1 MSPPNGSDFYGGD
14 FIKAK
19 YFSLY
24 KFDTAD
30 FYMYMTTD
38 EIRSTY
44 LNFFK
49 DHGHEIVHSSSL
61 VPYNDPTL
69 LFTNAGMN
77 QFKDIYL
84 GKDRRSYINATTSQK
99 CVRAGGKQNDLDNVG
114 YTARHHTFFEMLGN
128 FSFGGYFKK
137 EAITYA
143 WTLLTEGFKL
153 PKESLM
159 VTVYAEDDEAYN
171 IWHKQIGLPAEKI
184 VRIGD
189 NKGGRY
195 NSDNFWQMGDTG
207 PCGPCSEIFYDHG
220 EGIWGGP
227 PGSAEEDGDRFIEIW
242 NIVFMQ
248 YNRQADGTF
257 EPLGKPMIDNGLGL
271 ERIAAVLQGVHSNY
285 DIDLFRDL
293 IDNVAEI
300 LHVTDKSSKSLR
312 VISDHIRSCSFLIA
326 DGVLPSNEGRGYV
339 LRRIIRRAVRHGRL
353 LGAKDVFFYKVV
365 QKLVDLMGKAYPELV
380 EQQALIERTLKKE
393 EEQFLNTLDRG
404 LALLET
410 ELEKLGAERKIPGEV
425 VFKLYD
431 TYGFP
436 ADLTQD
442 VVRDRGYI
450 VDMDGFEEEMA
461 KQRARAK
468 SASTFGIDYNK
479 ELKINLETEFTGY
492 DHLSDEGEILAM
504 FKGIEPCNEV
514 LTDEQAVIVLN
525 KTPFYGEMGGQV
537 GDTGEI
543 RCGNNLFIVEN
554 TRHVGK
560 ATIHVGR
567 VELGEFK
574 VGDKC
579 QANVDAKRRKGIVA
593 HHSATHLL
601 HSALRT
607 VLGDHVHQKGSSV
620 GPDRLRFDFSH
631 SQPLTTLERQ
641 QVVALVNEYIRE
653 NSPICT
659 DIMALEDAKK
669 TGAMALFDEKYEG
682 QVRVVTMGDASKELC
697 GGTHAQRT
705 GDLGYFIIIN
715 DESIASGV
723 RRIEA
728 LTGAAA
734 IEYQQALTRGFA
746 QACNILKTDNF
757 SVVDK
762 VKFIIERTNSL
773 EHENMLLKEKLV
785 HYECVNLANHVQE
798 IKGVKLIAA
807 RVDKYSMRELRLAVD
822 ELKNTLKTC
831 VVVLGSVDESGEK
844 VNLIAAISKDL
855 TDKLK
860 AGELV
865 NTVAAFVGG
874 KGGGRPD
881 MAQAGGTKPEGLD
894 DAIKAVEPFVQ
905 ERL

>member
-1 MSPPNGSDFYGGD
+1 
-14 FIKAK
+14 
-19 YFSLY
+19 
-24 KFDTAD
+24 
-30 FYMYMTTD
+30 MYMSTD
-38 EIRSTY
+38 EIRNTY

-49 DHGHEIVHSSSL
+49 DHGHEIVRSSSL

-84 GKDRRSYINATTSQK
+84 GKDRRPYINATTAQK

-143 WTLLTEGFKL
+143 WELLTEGFKL

-159 VTVYAEDDEAYN
+159 VTVYAEDQEAYD
-171 IWHKQIGLPAEKI
+171 IWHDIVGLPDEKI

-207 PCGPCSEIFYDHG
+207 PCGPCSEVFYDHG

-227 PGSAEEDGDRFIEIW
+227 PGSPEEDGDRFIEIW

-271 ERIAAVLQGVHSNY
+271 ERVAAVLQGVHSNY
-285 DIDLFRDL
+285 DIDLFRAL

-300 LHVTDKSSKSLR
+300 LGVQDKSAKSLR

-365 QKLVDLMGKAYPELV
+365 AKLVELMGKAYPELV

-404 LALLET
+404 LALLDS
-410 ELEKLGAERKIPGEV
+410 ELEKLGAERTIPGEV

-450 VDMDGFEEEMA
+450 VDMDGFESEMA

-479 ELKINLETEFTGY
+479 ELKLDAQTTFSGY
-492 DHLSDEGEILAM
+492 DRTEDQGKIIAM
-504 FKGIEPCNEV
+504 FKGVDACDEV
-514 LTDEQAVIVLN
+514 LTDEQAVIVLDN
-525 KTPFYGEMGGQV
+525 TPFYAEKGGQI

-543 RCGNNLFIVEN
+543 RCNNNLFIVEN
-554 TRHVGK
+554 TKFVGK

-574 VGDKC
+574 VGDECK
-579 QANVDAKRRKGIVA
+579 AIVNAKRRKDIAA

-601 HSALRT
+601 HSALRV

-620 GPDRLRFDFSH
+620 GPDRLRFDYSH
-631 SQPLTTLERQ
+631 PQPLSTQERQ
-641 QVVALVNEYIRE
+641 QVVALVNSYIR
-653 NSPICT
+653 NNNPIVT
-659 DIMALEDAKK
+659 DVMDLESAKK
-669 TGAMALFDEKYEG
+669 SGAMALFDEKYEG
-682 QVRVVTMGDASKELC
+682 QVRVVTMGDDSKELC
-697 GGTHAQRT
+697 GGTHAKRT
-705 GDLGYFIIIN
+705 GDLGYFIIVS

-728 LTGAAA
+728 LTGEAA
-734 IEYQQALTRGFA
+734 IEYQQTIARIVS
-746 QACNILKTDNF
+746 QACNIMKTDNF
-757 SVVDK
+757 SFVERAK
-762 VKFIIERTNSL
+762 YMIEHTNSI

-785 HYECVNLANHVQE
+785 HLECVNFAHEATELN
-798 IKGVKLIAA
+798 GVKVVA
-807 RVDKYSMRELRLAVD
+807 RKVDGYSMRELRLAVD

-831 VVVLGSVDESGEK
+831 VVVLGSIDEKTDK
-844 VNLIAAISKDL
+844 VNLIAAVSKDL
-855 TDKLK
+855 TSKLK
-860 AGELV
+860 AGDLV
-865 NTVAAFVGG
+865 NAVAAHVDG

-881 MAQAGGTKPEGLD
+881 MAQAGGTNKNGLD
-894 DAIKAVEPFVQ
+894 AAINAVAPFLQ

>member
-1 MSPPNGSDFYGGD
+1 
-14 FIKAK
+14 
-19 YFSLY
+19 
-24 KFDTAD
+24 
-30 FYMYMTTD
+30 MYMSTD
-38 EIRSTY
+38 EIRNTY

-49 DHGHEIVHSSSL
+49 DHGHEIVRSSSL

-84 GKDRRSYINATTSQK
+84 GKDRRPYINATTAQK

-143 WTLLTEGFKL
+143 WELLTEGFKL

-159 VTVYAEDDEAYN
+159 VTVYAEDQEAYD
-171 IWHKQIGLPAEKI
+171 IWHDIVGLPDEKI

-207 PCGPCSEIFYDHG
+207 PCGPCSEVFYDHG

-227 PGSAEEDGDRFIEIW
+227 PGSPEEDGDRFIEIW

-271 ERIAAVLQGVHSNY
+271 ERVAAVLQGVHSNY
-285 DIDLFRDL
+285 DIDLFRAL

-300 LHVTDKSSKSLR
+300 LGVQDKSAKSLR

-365 QKLVDLMGKAYPELV
+365 AKLVELMGKAYPELV

-404 LALLET
+404 LALLDS
-410 ELEKLGAERKIPGEV
+410 ELEKLGAERTIPGEV

-450 VDMDGFEEEMA
+450 VDMDGFESEMA

-479 ELKINLETEFTGY
+479 ELKLDAQTTFSGY
-492 DHLSDEGEILAM
+492 DRTEDQGKIIAM
-504 FKGIEPCNEV
+504 FKGVDACDEV
-514 LTDEQAVIVLN
+514 LTDEQAVIVLDN
-525 KTPFYGEMGGQV
+525 TPFYAEKGGQI

-543 RCGNNLFIVEN
+543 RCNNNLFIVEN
-554 TRHVGK
+554 TKFVGK

-574 VGDKC
+574 VGDECK
-579 QANVDAKRRKGIVA
+579 AIVNAKRRKDIAA

-601 HSALRT
+601 HSALRV

-620 GPDRLRFDFSH
+620 GPDRLRFDYSH
-631 SQPLTTLERQ
+631 PQPLSTQERQ
-641 QVVALVNEYIRE
+641 QVVALVNSYIR
-653 NSPICT
+653 NNNPIVT
-659 DIMALEDAKK
+659 DVMDLESAKK
-669 TGAMALFDEKYEG
+669 SGAMALFDEKYEG
-682 QVRVVTMGDASKELC
+682 QVRVVTMGDDSKELC
-697 GGTHAQRT
+697 GGTHAKRT
-705 GDLGYFIIIN
+705 GDLGYFIIVS

-728 LTGAAA
+728 LTGEAA
-734 IEYQQALTRGFA
+734 IEYQQTIARIVS
-746 QACNILKTDNF
+746 QACNIMKTDNF
-757 SVVDK
+757 SFVERAK
-762 VKFIIERTNSL
+762 YMIEHTNSI

-785 HYECVNLANHVQE
+785 HLECVNFAHEATELN
-798 IKGVKLIAA
+798 GVKVVA
-807 RVDKYSMRELRLAVD
+807 RKVDGYSMRELRLAVD

-831 VVVLGSVDESGEK
+831 VVVLGSIDEKTDK
-844 VNLIAAISKDL
+844 VNLIAAVSKDL
-855 TDKLK
+855 TSKLK
-860 AGELV
+860 AGDLV
-865 NTVAAFVGG
+865 NAVAAHVDG

-881 MAQAGGTKPEGLD
+881 MAQAGGTNKNGLD
-894 DAIKAVEPFVQ
+894 AAINSVAPFLQ